1 MKSNMNSPKGMYSS
15 KGNPVAAPKK
25 TMPGIGPS
33 SNSDAVKANKLLMQ
47 AQSQEDSL
55 RGKSGL

>member
-1 MKSNMNSPKGMYSS
+1 MYSS